1 LDGLVVT
8 DEERNRVAG
17 LAATVESLTIELS
30 SAKKQSDDLEA
41 KVADLERI
49 KASVETM
56 LQESREAHEKDRLVN
71 KELENRIAQLEQE
84 LLARGQTI
92 ATLASEKS
100 VKERELMD
108 ARSTIRALA
117 DSTEEKTV
125 EKSANEAAQANE
137 TLDAKEARVAH
148 SDPLDSLVDSN
159 SVQVSRR
166 SSESSHESTES
177 ARSIE
182 ERVVVRDRSTRKE
195 KSRSALSRVQ
205 EIDSKR
211 VKSKTTSTKSSRSV
225 RSQQDAQVR
234 QRSKSIS

>member
-1 LDGLVVT
+1 
-8 DEERNRVAG
+8 
-17 LAATVESLTIELS
+17 
-30 SAKKQSDDLEA
+30 
-41 KVADLERI
+41 
-49 KASVETM
+49 M

-137 TLDAKEARVAH
+137 TPDAKEARVAH
-148 SDPLDSLVDSN
+148 SDPMDSLSSSN